1 MFAAS
6 VSFKVPSYLNNHHT
20 IQWPHTPCW
29 IKPRKVC
36 FLTDCLRERQADLSD
51 ALHKSRLLNVEEK
64 PFKRITKRLLS
75 QASLIHAPPQLPPT
89 PPPDASA
96 ADEEAAAHETS
107 KQEQLEARRQW
118 REDVLLDFTAFDS
131 SIVRIQFL
139 LTSNIKERERYTAG
153 KLKIEAAAQAVK
165 NNTADLRLQ
174 LEDARRQLA
183 LRKEYDVLAEK
194 ITSNRLLRPREDQH
208 VNLAKLNAE
217 IAELE
222 RESQGYA
229 QTWAERRAQFG
240 RIIDEGMEMRRQ
252 IRAEKEEV
260 ERREGMEG
268 VDEGDEGDGASQRGR
283 SSRAS
288 TPGGGTPSQSNPA
301 QEMDVDLGRLVAEG
315 HYTKREKSP
324 LRSVQIVDEGKE
336 EPAGRN
342 EDTDMAED
350 GEVEPDGDGDAAP
363 GDGLVAEEEKEEGE
377 EDEDEAVNKDHMD
390 IS

>member
-1 MFAAS
+1 M
-6 VSFKVPSYLNNHHT
+6 
-20 IQWPHTPCW
+20 
-29 IKPRKVC
+29 C
-36 FLTDCLRERQADLSD
+36 FLTDCLPERQADLLD

-96 ADEEAAAHETS
+96 ADEEAAAHEAS

-139 LTSNIKERERYTAG
+139 VTSNIKERERYTAG

-165 NNTADLRLQ
+165 DNTADLRLQ

-324 LRSVQIVDEGKE
+324 LRSVQVVDEGKE

-377 EDEDEAVNKDHMD
+377 EDEDETVNKDHMD